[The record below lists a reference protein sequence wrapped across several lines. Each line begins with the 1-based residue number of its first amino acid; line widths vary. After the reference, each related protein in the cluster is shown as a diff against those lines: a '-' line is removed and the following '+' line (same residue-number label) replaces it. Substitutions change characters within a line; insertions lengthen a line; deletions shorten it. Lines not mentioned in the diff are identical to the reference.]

1 VTRGACMRE
10 RMTPIFNGR
19 VLALALGL
27 AVCGCSGAARLD
39 QDQQLATPTS
49 TALRAGD
56 WIKVTVVGDASLS
69 GDFQIDPTGSV
80 LLPLA
85 GPTKAAGLTPSEL
98 AQALAKRYRAEYVKN
113 PNVTVSGPRGG

>member
-1 VTRGACMRE
+1 MRE

-27 AVCGCSGAARLD
+27 AACGCSGAARLD

-56 WIKVTVVGDASLS
+56 WIKVTVAGDASLS
-69 GDFQIDPTGSV
+69 GDFQIDPTGYQGGRHDAERAR
-80 LLPLA
+80 P
-85 GPTKAAGLTPSEL
+85 GPGE
-98 AQALAKRYRAEYVKN
+98 E
-113 PNVTVSGPRGG
+113 VSRRIREKSQRHGFRPARRVVI